1 MPIYRLTSM
10 GLSPLKQTGFQE
22 QGYKERTDLQR
33 LLRGNIGIVAPDVLV
48 IAEEFADWEDSKRRI
63 DLLAVDRNACLVV
76 IELKRDEDGGHME
89 LQAIRYAAM
98 VSTMTFERA
107 VDVFQAFLNKSPNK
121 QDARSKLIEFLG
133 EEKSHEDEF
142 AKDVRIVLVAANF
155 SKEITTAVLWL
166 NSRSLDIRCVRL
178 QPFANGDH
186 VIVDAQQVV
195 PLPEAQEYIVK
206 LKQKDQAGRV
216 ESAELEQ
223 LRYAF
228 WKEFIPQAGQATPR
242 FAGLS
247 PSSVHWISA
256 SSGFSG
262 VRWSYMAWTETSG
275 FDLYIDR
282 GGDAEWNK
290 SVFDYL
296 HQRKTEIEDS
306 YGSPLMWYRLDDK
319 KASRITEEN
328 LTGGV
333 RSERLVWEAIR
344 KNMTESMKRAENAFA
359 PHLENAVK
367 WADQNSANP

>member
-1 MPIYRLTSM
+1 M